1 MKNKSV
7 PRLLKILFI
16 NLKVALQKLKLI
28 FSEVKSSWRQ
38 RNKILK
44 ISNVPDNKIEE
55 PREMCEDKMYERLG
69 IERGKQTEKAL
80 LAIEAKDSKIFL
92 K

>member
-1 MKNKSV
+1 MCMKNKSV

-69 IERGKQTEKAL
+69 IERGK
-80 LAIEAKDSKIFL
+80 
-92 K
+92 

>member
-69 IERGKQTEKAL
+69 IERGK
-80 LAIEAKDSKIFL
+80 
-92 K
+92 